1 MKPVR
6 IALWSVGGIALIL
19 LAALLAAAL
28 APIGWLK
35 PRVEKAL
42 SDSIGAPARI
52 GAIERIDH
60 FTLTPRI
67 AIRDLSIAQPG
78 WAGPGTLIE
87 ARTITIR
94 LPLLPL
100 IDKRVEPSEITI
112 DGLALNLIRDAGGR
126 ENWQRERKPDAK
138 PGPPLRLETVNISNA
153 TISYADAKRDRRFNA
168 QARFDKRGFLLGG
181 TGAVLG
187 APVRIGVAGAP
198 LKGGP
203 ASPWPFA
210 ATIRGD
216 ALSMRA
222 AGVMDAPFDAAH
234 MNVHVAA
241 SGQDLKYLDAIIEAG
256 LPGTQPVKLSADARH
271 DGRDWTVT
279 NLAGTV
285 GRSDLR
291 GQVTVKK
298 RDGRSIIEGSATSQ
312 RFDFDDLANAEGRAI
327 GAARRRKTGPR
338 LIPDTAID
346 LKRMMH
352 TDGHIDV
359 SVAKL
364 LWAQPTPFVSLKARI
379 ALDHGL
385 LTVAPLTLTMPRGRL
400 VGGMT
405 VDQRK
410 SDPPVMRLDLA
421 MHDATLASLAGESD
435 FSGKLEARARLTGRG
450 TRLRAAI
457 GNSSGMVAITA
468 RDGELPARLASFI
481 GMDIARGLIAKKDK
495 VAGLRCLVLRL
506 DVTGGLGRLDPLIID
521 TTRSQATISGTI
533 SLATE
538 KLDGSAIGAP
548 KKKSPLRYDKPLPF
562 GGTIKNPA
570 AFPPPKVK
578 QEKALL
584 RMLGKAITG
593 KQAPLATDADCNRLI
608 ARALGS

>member
-1 MKPVR
+1 MKPAR
-6 IALWSVGGIALIL
+6 IALWSVGGIMLIL

-42 SDSIGAPARI
+42 SDSIGAPASI

-67 AIRDLSIAQPG
+67 AIHDLAIAQPG
-78 WAGPGTLIE
+78 WAGPGKLIE

-94 LPLLPL
+94 LPLPPL
-100 IDKRVEPSEITI
+100 IDRRVEPSEIAV

-126 ENWQRERKPDAK
+126 ENWRRERKPEAE
-138 PGPPLRLETVNISNA
+138 PGQPLRLETVRISNA
-153 TISYADAKRDRRFNA
+153 AISYVDAKRNRRFNA
-168 QARFDKRGFLLGG
+168 QARFDRRGFLLGG

-198 LKGGP
+198 IGGGP
-203 ASPWPFA
+203 AAPWPFA
-210 ATIRGD
+210 ATIKGE

-222 AGVMDAPFDAAH
+222 SGVMDAPFDAAH
-234 MNVHVAA
+234 MTVHVAA

-256 LPGTQPVKLSADARH
+256 LPGTQPVTLSADARH

-279 NLAGTV
+279 HLAGTV
-285 GRSDLR
+285 GLSDLR
-291 GQVTVKK
+291 GEVTVRK
-298 RDGRSIIEGSATSQ
+298 RDGRSIIEGRATSQ
-312 RFDFDDLANAEGRAI
+312 RFDFDDLANARSRAI
-327 GAARRRKTGPR
+327 GAARRRKLGPR

-346 LKRMMH
+346 LKHMMH

-359 SVAKL
+359 SVARL
-364 LWAQPTPFVSLKARI
+364 LWAQPTPFVSLKTRI

-400 VGGMT
+400 VGRMT
-405 VDQRK
+405 VDQRR

-421 MHDATLASLAGESD
+421 MRGATLASLAGESD
-435 FSGKLEARARLTGRG
+435 FSGELEARARLTGRG
-450 TRLRAAI
+450 RRLRAAI
-457 GNSSGMVAITA
+457 GDSSGMVAITA

-481 GMDIARGLIAKKDK
+481 GMDIARGLIVSKDK
-495 VAGLRCLVLRL
+495 VAGLRCLILRL
-506 DVTGGLGRLDPLIID
+506 DVANGLGRLNPLIID

-562 GGTIKNPA
+562 GGTIKNPV
-570 AFPPPKVK
+570 AFPPRVK
-578 QEKALL
+578 KEKMLL
-584 RMLGKAITG
+584 RLLGKAIAG
-593 KQAPLATDADCNRLI
+593 GQSPLATDADCNGLI
-608 ARALGS
+608 ARALAN